1 MSDTSDLPLEQ
12 WITLEYQ
19 DRIAIITINR
29 PDKLNAL
36 PKDGFYR
43 ITQCL
48 REIETHDEVLV
59 TLLTGKG
66 RFFCA
71 YVTQCIA

>member
-1 MSDTSDLPLEQ
+1 MSDTNDLPLEQ
-12 WITLEYQ
+12 WVTLQYQ
-19 DRIAIITINR
+19 DRVAIITIDR

-48 REIETHDEVLV
+48 REIETHEEVLV

-71 YVTQCIA
+71 YVIL